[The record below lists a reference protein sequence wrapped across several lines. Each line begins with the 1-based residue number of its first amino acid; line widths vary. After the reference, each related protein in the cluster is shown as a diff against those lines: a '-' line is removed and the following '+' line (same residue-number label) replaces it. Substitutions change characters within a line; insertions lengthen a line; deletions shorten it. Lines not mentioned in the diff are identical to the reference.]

1 MNESDTFELE
11 KINKAFSADGVRKL
25 IRDPNHGSECL
36 EAQKYLEA
44 LNPTN
49 IELDDIGDRIGFDY
63 FSMIT
68 DEGYVYFIP
77 GLCRIALE
85 ERPGGISHLL
95 LLLGRAHA
103 IIKEEVHRDAILDFL
118 DYVKCMNYLSC
129 NRERGELMSITKQ
142 LLTQ

>member
-11 KINKAFSADGVRKL
+11 KINKAFPTDGVRRL
-25 IRDPNHGSECL
+25 IRDPNHCSECL

-44 LNPTN
+44 LTPAD
-49 IELDDIGDRIGFDY
+49 IELEDIGDRIGFDY

-68 DEGYVYFIP
+68 DEGYLYFIP

-85 ERPGGISHLL
+85 ERPEGISHLL
-95 LLLGRAHA
+95 LRLGRAHT
-103 IIKEEVHRDAILDFL
+103 IITKETHKDAILDFL

-129 NRERGELMSITKQ
+129 NWERDELMSITKQ
-142 LLTQ
+142 LQN